1 LTIGQGLEILPG
13 GESVRKVMMP
23 YTLTTPWRWE
33 TYGAGYKEFTPY
45 ARLAG
50 RPIDLGTASGTINP
64 FLTDIPRGYT
74 FIVNGTTVTTEQTP
88 SQDTLAAADSYYL
101 GGTTNTISNAEAQIF
116 INAGYSSF
124 VTLIV

>member
-1 LTIGQGLEILPG
+1 MTIGQGLEILPG

-33 TYGAGYKEFTPY
+33 TWGADYTQFTPY
-45 ARLAG
+45 ARLAA
-50 RPIDLGTASGTINP
+50 RPITGGSITGTINP
-64 FLTDIPRGYT
+64 FLTDIPRAYT

-101 GGTTNTISNAEAQIF
+101 GGTTNIISDSEAQIF
-116 INAGYSSF
+116 IDAGYSSYL
-124 VTLIV
+124 TQI

>member
-1 LTIGQGLEILPG
+1 MTIGQGLEILPG

-50 RPIDLGTASGTINP
+50 KPIDLGTASVTINP

>member
-1 LTIGQGLEILPG
+1 VQ
-13 GESVRKVMMP
+13 
-23 YTLTTPWRWE
+23 
-33 TYGAGYKEFTPY
+33 
-45 ARLAG
+45 AG
-50 RPIDLGTASGTINP
+50 RVYTSILLALLPEPIDLGTASGTINP

>member
-1 LTIGQGLEILPG
+1 MTIKQGLEILLG
-13 GESVRKVMMP
+13 GESVRKVMMA

-33 TYGAGYKEFTPY
+33 TYGAGRDVYNAY
-45 ARLAG
+45 SRLAG
-50 RPIDLGTASGTINP
+50 KPIDNGSITGTINP

-74 FIVNGTTVTTEQTP
+74 FIVNGATVTTEQTP

-116 INAGYSSF
+116 INAGSRSV
-124 VTLIV
+124 VTRIV

>member
-45 ARLAG
+45 ARLAA

>member
-1 LTIGQGLEILPG
+1 MTVRQGLEILPG
-13 GESVRKVMMP
+13 GESIRKVMMP

-33 TYGAGYKEFTPY
+33 TYGADYTQFTPY

-50 RPIDLGTASGTINP
+50 KPITGGSITGTINP

-74 FIVNGTTVTTEQTP
+74 FIVNGTVVTEEQTP

-101 GGTTNTISNAEAQIF
+101 GGTTNTISDAEAQIF
-116 INAGYSSF
+116 IDAGYSEYL
-124 VTLIV
+124 TEL

>member
-1 LTIGQGLEILPG
+1 MTIGQGLEILPG

-50 RPIDLGTASGTINP
+50 KPIDLGTASGTINP

>member
-33 TYGAGYKEFTPY
+33 TYGAGREVYNPY
-45 ARLAG
+45 SRLAG
-50 RPIDLGTASGTINP
+50 KPIDNGNITGTINP

-74 FIVNGTTVTTEQTP
+74 FIVNGATVTTEQTP

>member
-1 LTIGQGLEILPG
+1 MTIGQGLEILPG

-45 ARLAG
+45 ARLAA

-74 FIVNGTTVTTEQTP
+74 LIVNGTTVTTEQTP

>member
-1 LTIGQGLEILPG
+1 MTIGQGLEILPG

-45 ARLAG
+45 ARLAA

>member
-1 LTIGQGLEILPG
+1 
-13 GESVRKVMMP
+13 MP

-33 TYGAGYKEFTPY
+33 TWGADYTQFTPY
-45 ARLAG
+45 SRLAA
-50 RPIDLGTASGTINP
+50 RPITGGSASGTINP

-101 GGTTNTISNAEAQIF
+101 GGTTNTISDTEAQIF
-116 INAGYSSF
+116 IDAGYSSF
-124 VTLIV
+124 VTQI

>member
-1 LTIGQGLEILPG
+1 
-13 GESVRKVMMP
+13 MMP

-33 TYGAGYKEFTPY
+33 TWGADYTQFTPY

-50 RPIDLGTASGTINP
+50 RPITGGSITGTINP

-74 FIVNGTTVTTEQTP
+74 FIVNGTTLTTEQTP

-101 GGTTNTISNAEAQIF
+101 GGTTNTISDAEAQIF
-116 INAGYSSF
+116 IDAGYSSYL
-124 VTLIV
+124 TQI

>member
-1 LTIGQGLEILPG
+1 MTIGQGLEILPG

-23 YTLTTPWRWE
+23 YRFTTPWRWE

-50 RPIDLGTASGTINP
+50 KPIDLGTASGTINP

>member
-1 LTIGQGLEILPG
+1 
-13 GESVRKVMMP
+13 MMP

-50 RPIDLGTASGTINP
+50 KPIDLGTASGTINP

>member
-1 LTIGQGLEILPG
+1 MTIRQGLEILPG

-33 TYGAGYKEFTPY
+33 TYGADYTQFTPY

-50 RPIDLGTASGTINP
+50 KPIDQGTITGTINP

-74 FIVNGTTVTTEQTP
+74 FIVNGATVTTEQTP